1 VLDKGKPMSEHFI
14 KNIEIKNFKCFK
26 DFKANGFGRVNL
38 IGGKN
43 NVGKTAFMEALFV
56 ASDKNNLKQI
66 IKSRY
71 SSDIAL
77 MLCDEVGKKYIENF
91 LNQKVEKLQNFS
103 IKTNLV
109 QFNTTYKSAT
119 KAHQKMFEDLYSK
132 IIKNEHE
139 DKLDLYLKYFDSY
152 LEKFRMIN
160 GEPNCKKNNTFYNL
174 NEFGDGLSHFIYFV
188 MLLLANTNSIIL
200 IDEIENGIHY
210 TNYDKLWELILK
222 VSKEQ
227 NVQVFATTHSKE
239 MIESYARVAKKLEDE
254 NIRFISL
261 YKDKEDIKS
270 IVFNNQEIEERLEL
284 RLDNR

>member
-1 VLDKGKPMSEHFI
+1 MSEHFI
-14 KNIEIKNFKCFK
+14 KEIEIKNYKLFE
-26 DFKANGFGRVNL
+26 DFKASGFGRVNL

-71 SSDIAL
+71 NSDIAL

-91 LNQKVEKLQNFS
+91 LNQKVEKLQNYS
-103 IKTNLV
+103 IKTNLI
-109 QFNTTYKSAT
+109 QFNATYKSAT
-119 KAHQKMFEDLYSK
+119 KAHQKMFENLYSQ
-132 IIKNEHE
+132 IIKNEYE
-139 DKLDLYLKYFDSY
+139 DKLDLYIKYFDSN

-188 MLLLANTNSIIL
+188 MLLLANNNSVIL

-210 TNYDKLWELILK
+210 TNYDKLWELILTIA
-222 VSKEQ
+222 KEQ
-227 NVQVFATTHSKE
+227 NVQVFATTHSDE
-239 MIESYARVAKKLEDE
+239 CIESYARVAKKFEED
-254 NIRFISL
+254 NIRFIELGKNKQNNIHAIVMDDKRL
-261 YKDKEDIKS
+261 YRE
-270 IVFNNQEIEERLEL
+270 
-284 RLDNR
+284 LDNGNGVRGW

>member
-1 VLDKGKPMSEHFI
+1 MSEHFI
-14 KNIEIKNFKCFK
+14 KEIEIKNYKLFE
-26 DFKANGFGRVNL
+26 DFKASGFGRVNL

-71 SSDIAL
+71 NSDIAL

-91 LNQKVEKLQNFS
+91 LNQKVEKLQNYS
-103 IKTNLV
+103 IKTNLI
-109 QFNTTYKSAT
+109 QFNATYKSAT
-119 KAHQKMFEDLYSK
+119 KAHQKMFEDLYSQ
-132 IIKNEHE
+132 IIKNEYE
-139 DKLDLYLKYFDSY
+139 DKLDLYIKYFDSN

-188 MLLLANTNSIIL
+188 MLLLANNNSVIL

-210 TNYDKLWELILK
+210 TNYDKLWELILTIA
-222 VSKEQ
+222 KEQ
-227 NVQVFATTHSKE
+227 NVQVFATTHSDE
-239 MIESYARVAKKLEDE
+239 CIESYARVAKKFEED
-254 NIRFISL
+254 NIRFIELGKNKQNNIHAIVMDDKRL
-261 YKDKEDIKS
+261 YRE
-270 IVFNNQEIEERLEL
+270 
-284 RLDNR
+284 LDNGNGVRGW